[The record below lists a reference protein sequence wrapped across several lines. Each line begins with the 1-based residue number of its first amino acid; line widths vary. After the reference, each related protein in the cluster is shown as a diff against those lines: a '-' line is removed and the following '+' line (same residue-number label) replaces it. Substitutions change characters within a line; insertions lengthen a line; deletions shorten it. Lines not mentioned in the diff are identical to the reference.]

1 MSCARSCLPKP
12 AGIRCLHLQ
21 STSSAATRFE
31 SPTGYIV
38 YPTSH
43 QNSTSPLPMGRLCRR
58 NGVSCRFWPAGDF
71 QQSERVTSLHRD
83 VTASSRPKG
92 DIVYGIHT
100 ILLKKVRECACRRF
114 TFFA

>member
-12 AGIRCLHLQ
+12 AGIRCLYLQ
-21 STSSAATRFE
+21 STSSAVTRFE
-31 SPTGYIV
+31 SSTGYIV

-43 QNSTSPLPMGRLCRR
+43 QNS
-58 NGVSCRFWPAGDF
+58 
-71 QQSERVTSLHRD
+71 
-83 VTASSRPKG
+83 
-92 DIVYGIHT
+92 VYGIHT